1 MAFDGRVAAIPRG
14 ASSCGVRA
22 RAQVTTLFGT
32 YEPRARSRHTMLP
45 ILTVLFL
52 ISYGLMTLLIVEQG
66 STIQSQRTMIQ
77 QLLGDSQEL
86 AGMRVRAHNEALSR
100 QAQNKNQEP
109 TSSAD
114 APSTQAPSKQAAPA
128 GKARTDHGGKV

>member
-1 MAFDGRVAAIPRG
+1 
-14 ASSCGVRA
+14 
-22 RAQVTTLFGT
+22 
-32 YEPRARSRHTMLP
+32 MLP
-45 ILTVLFL
+45 LLVVLFL

-128 GKARTDHGGKV
+128 GNARTDHGGKVQRPVPPRPPKNASEMVDARRNLLSI

>member
-1 MAFDGRVAAIPRG
+1 
-14 ASSCGVRA
+14 
-22 RAQVTTLFGT
+22 
-32 YEPRARSRHTMLP
+32 MLP
-45 ILTVLFL
+45 LLVVLFL

-128 GKARTDHGGKV
+128 GKARTDHGGKVQRPVPPRPPKNASEMVDARRNLLSI